1 MALTSGQGTAQTPLI
16 RIGTRGSKLA
26 LAQAHETRNR
36 LMAAHG
42 LDEDAIAIVT
52 ITTTGD
58 RIRDRPLAEIGGK
71 GLFTKEIEE
80 ALFSGAIDLAVH
92 SMKDVPAVI
101 PDGLAMAAYLP
112 REDARDALI
121 SPVAQRITDLPQG
134 AVVGTSSVRRAAQLL
149 RRRPDLTIV
158 PFRGNVDTRIR
169 KLEAG
174 DVQATLLACA
184 GLNRLGLVLPQATP
198 VAIEDMLPAVAQGAV
213 GLEIRAGDDRTRQ
226 MIAAINDAETETRVI
241 CERGFLAA
249 LDGSCRTPLA
259 GHAILEGDELRFR
272 GEALSEDGAYCFESQ
287 YSGSASDTARLG
299 REAGEEVKARGGAM
313 IAF

>member
-1 MALTSGQGTAQTPLI
+1 MALTSGQGGAQTPLI

-36 LMAAHG
+36 LMAAHRLG
-42 LDEDAIAIVT
+42 EDAIAIIT

-92 SMKDVPAVI
+92 SMKDMPADI
-101 PDGLAMAAYLP
+101 PEGLAIAAYLP
-112 REDARDALI
+112 REDARDALL
-121 SPVAQRITDLPQG
+121 SPVAKRIADLPQG

-149 RRRPDLTIV
+149 RRRPDLKIV

-169 KLEAG
+169 KLEMG
-174 DVQATLLACA
+174 DVQATILACA
-184 GLNRLGLVLPQATP
+184 GLNRLGLSLPQATP
-198 VAIEDMLPAVAQGAV
+198 IAIEEMLPAVAQGAI
-213 GLEIRAGDDRTRQ
+213 GLEIRTSDGRTRQ
-226 MIAAINDAETETRVI
+226 MIAAINDAQTETRVV
-241 CERGFLAA
+241 CERAFLAA

-259 GHAILEGDELRFR
+259 GHAILEGTQIRFR
-272 GEALSEDGAYCFESQ
+272 GEALSEDGSYCFEALRTGNS
-287 YSGSASDTARLG
+287 SEAERLG
-299 REAGEEVKARGGAM
+299 RDAGEEVKALGGAA

>member
-1 MALTSGQGTAQTPLI
+1 MALSPGHGAAQTPLI

-36 LMAAHG
+36 LMTAHG
-42 LDEDAIAIVT
+42 LDEGAVEIVT
-52 ITTTGD
+52 IATTGD

-92 SMKDVPAVI
+92 SMKDMPAAI
-101 PDGLAMAAYLP
+101 PEGLEIAAYLP

-121 SPVAQRITDLPQG
+121 SPVARRIADLPQG

-149 RRRPDLTIV
+149 RRRPDLKIV

-174 DVQATLLACA
+174 EVQATLLACA
-184 GLNRLGLVLPQATP
+184 GLNRLGLALPQATP
-198 VAIEDMLPAVAQGAV
+198 IAIDDMLPAVAQGAI
-213 GLEIRAGDDRTRQ
+213 GLEIRADYEKVRGL
-226 MIAAINDAETETRVI
+226 IAAINDGPTQIRVV
-241 CERGFLAA
+241 CERAFLAA

-259 GHAILEGDELRFR
+259 GHAVLEENEICFR
-272 GEALSEDGAYCFESQ
+272 GEALSEDGASCFESLQ
-287 YSGSASDTARLG
+287 NGSPADAERLG
-299 REAGEEVKARGGAM
+299 REAGGEVKALGGKA

>member
-1 MALTSGQGTAQTPLI
+1 MALTSRHGKAQTPLI

-26 LAQAHETRNR
+26 LAQAHEARNR
-36 LMAAHG
+36 LISAHG
-42 LDEDAIAIVT
+42 LDEDAIEIVP

-58 RIRDRPLAEIGGK
+58 RVRDRPLAEIGGK

-92 SMKDVPAVI
+92 SMKDMPAAI
-101 PDGLAMAAYLP
+101 PEGLEIAAYLP
-112 REDARDALI
+112 REDARDALL
-121 SPVAQRITDLPQG
+121 SPVAKRIADLPQA

-149 RRRPDLTIV
+149 RRRPDLKIV
-158 PFRGNVDTRIR
+158 PFRGNVDTRVR

-174 DVQATLLACA
+174 EVQATLLACA

-198 VAIEDMLPAVAQGAV
+198 LAIEEILPAVAQGAI
-213 GLEIRAGDDRTRQ
+213 GLEIRVDDETTRKL
-226 MIAAINDAETETRVI
+226 IAAINDRPTETRVI
-241 CERGFLAA
+241 CERAFLAA

-259 GHAILEGDELRFR
+259 GHAVFEGTEIHFR
-272 GEALSEDGAYCFESQ
+272 GEALSENGASCFESIRA
-287 YSGSASDTARLG
+287 GDARDAERLG
-299 REAGEEVKARGGAM
+299 RDAGEDVKALGGAA